1 MTRCRVGE
9 KADKLANIVAS
20 YMPQLANETRAY
32 MIRFPHEVKK
42 LLKKARQIRK
52 KIKARK
58 KRRDAPA
65 ASQATPARRAQQQA
79 AAAKP
84 EQEGMTNDKCEEPR
98 SPAATGEEKATVPA
112 ETEGN
117 EFDDVDWGSP
127 DSEIWSPEGKN
138 QPEVRAP
145 TWERKGQQ
153 TPNRSPRRDGKSLG
167 AQRPRTPSRSPRRD
181 GASLGAQ
188 RPRTPSRSPRRNP
201 VHLRPSH
208 KWEEVQRVQEHMRAS
223 NSEDLHIAALL

>member
-1 MTRCRVGE
+1 
-9 KADKLANIVAS
+9 
-20 YMPQLANETRAY
+20 
-32 MIRFPHEVKK
+32 
-42 LLKKARQIRK
+42 
-52 KIKARK
+52 
-58 KRRDAPA
+58 
-65 ASQATPARRAQQQA
+65 
-79 AAAKP
+79 
-84 EQEGMTNDKCEEPR
+84 MTNDKCEEPR

-167 AQRPRTPSRSPRRD
+167 AQRPRTPSRSPRR
-181 GASLGAQ
+181 
-188 RPRTPSRSPRRNP
+188 NP

-208 KWEEVQRVQEHMRAS
+208 KWEEVQSVQEHMRAS
-223 NSEDLHIAALL
+223 NSGDLHIAALL